1 MIKRIKL
8 HNFKIFRDV
17 DLSID
22 GDKVIFIGE
31 NGSGKSS
38 ILQAISLVINGSF
51 RTVEEAGFQSLF
63 NIDVIEAYMQGEK
76 LIGNL
81 PTLMVELFLDD
92 NIKIQELNGIHNSE
106 GQEHNGLCMKISP
119 NDELSTETF
128 RYLQSSTSFP
138 FDFYKLE
145 FFAFTG
151 LAYNSL
157 EKRSNFPKCTYIH
170 ASRLA
175 NKQQLKRFVEH
186 VFETQAKPE
195 IRREINSEYRE
206 LAHQFST
213 NLYSKYQL
221 DDNDDNYRIF
231 LDTSTET
238 SFQDNISL
246 KHRGIDLNNLGKGEQ
261 IIIAT
266 KHAINEKAQVTKP
279 IVLME
284 EPENHLSYLNM
295 KILIDV
301 ISNVTDKQVFIATHS
316 NMIASRLDLRNAI
329 FLHEGK
335 CTNLKSLS
343 SATSKYFIKAPDT
356 NVLNF
361 ILAKKVVLVEGDA
374 EYILL
379 DFFFRKHHQ
388 CYSYEKD
395 IAIIACGGKTFK
407 RYIEL
412 ATPLSKKI
420 AIITDND
427 GDFQANVANQYKTL
441 ISDRIKVFSDHN
453 NENVTF
459 EVSLYQSNVS
469 FYEEKVLT
477 NQMGAGVLNFMRS
490 NKTEAALRT
499 LEILEKNNSTFNI
512 PQYISD
518 ALAWISL

>member
-1 MIKRIKL
+1 MIRRIKL
-8 HNFKIFRDV
+8 HNFKPFRDV

-22 GDKVIFIGE
+22 GDKAIFIGE

-51 RTVEEAGFQSLF
+51 RTVEEVGFQSLF
-63 NIDVIEAYMQGEK
+63 NVDVIDEYMQGKK
-76 LIGNL
+76 LICDL
-81 PTLMVELFLDD
+81 PTLEVELFFDD
-92 NIKIQELNGIHNSE
+92 KIKIQELNGARNSE
-106 GQEHNGLCMKISP
+106 GSEHNGLRMKISP
-119 NDELSTETF
+119 NDELSAETLK
-128 RYLQSSTSFP
+128 YLQYSTSFP

-145 FFAFTG
+145 FLSFTG

-175 NKQQLKRFVEH
+175 NKQQLRRFVEH
-186 VFETQAKPE
+186 VYHTQATPE

-206 LAHQFST
+206 LTHKFST

-221 DDNDDNYRIF
+221 DDNIDNYRIF
-231 LDTSTET
+231 LDTSTES

-246 KHRGIDLNNLGKGEQ
+246 KHRGVDLDNLGKGEQ
-261 IIIAT
+261 IIITT
-266 KHAINEKAQVTKP
+266 KHAINEKVQFTKP
-279 IVLME
+279 IILME

-301 ISNVTDKQVFIATHS
+301 ISKVTDKQVFIATHS
-316 NMIASRLDLRNAI
+316 NMIASRLDLRNSI

-335 CTNLKSLS
+335 CTNLKDL
-343 SATSKYFIKAPDT
+343 TPPTTKYFMKAPDT

-361 ILAKKVVLVEGDA
+361 ILAKKVLLVEGDA

-379 DFFFRKHHQ
+379 DYFFKKQQQ
-388 CYSYEKD
+388 CYAYEKN

-412 ATPLSKKI
+412 AAPLSKKI

-427 GDFQANVANQYKTL
+427 GDYQVNVVDQYETL
-441 ISDRIKVFSDHN
+441 TSELIKVFFDHEN
-453 NENVTF
+453 KNVTF
-459 EVSLYQSNVS
+459 EVSLYQSNID

-477 NQMGAGVLNFMRS
+477 NQMRAGVLNFMRS

-499 LEILEKNNSTFNI
+499 LEILEENNPTFNI

-518 ALAWISL
+518 ALAWISS